1 MYYSGI
7 KTKDVANG
15 IGFGVSLFVSGC
27 HCHCKGCF
35 NSETWDFDSGKEF
48 TNETLD
54 EIFELLSR
62 PYVDF
67 FSILG
72 GDPFEPEN
80 RVEVLA
86 IVSQVR
92 AHFPNLKINIWSH
105 WHYEDVIQ
113 DNILKEIIDLC
124 DMFVD
129 GEFILEKKDLHLPL
143 RGSSNQRIIDLKS
156 SRETGEL
163 VLFED
168 LMKSI
173 Q

>member
-1 MYYSGI
+1 MHYSGI

-92 AHFPNLKINIWSH
+92 ANFPKLKINIWSH
-105 WHYEDVIQ
+105 WHYEDVIK
-113 DNILKEIIDLC
+113 DDILKEIIDLC

-143 RGSSNQRIIDLKS
+143 RGSSNQRIIDLNS
-156 SRETGEL
+156 TREAGEL
-163 VLFED
+163 VLFDD
-168 LMKSI
+168 LMKAI
-173 Q
+173 

>member
-1 MYYSGI
+1 MHYSGI

-86 IVSQVR
+86 IVSQIR
-92 AHFPNLKINIWSH
+92 ANFPKLKINIWSH
-105 WHYEDVIQ
+105 WHYEDVIK
-113 DNILKEIIDLC
+113 DDILKEIIDLC

-156 SRETGEL
+156 SREAGEL
-163 VLFED
+163 VLFND
-168 LMKSI
+168 LMKAI
-173 Q
+173 

>member
-1 MYYSGI
+1 MHYSGI

-92 AHFPNLKINIWSH
+92 ANFPKLKINIWSH
-105 WHYEDVIQ
+105 WHYEDVIK
-113 DNILKEIIDLC
+113 DDILKEIIDLC

-143 RGSSNQRIIDLKS
+143 RGSSNQRIIDLNS
-156 SRETGEL
+156 TREAGEL
-163 VLFED
+163 VLFND
-168 LMKSI
+168 LMKAI
-173 Q
+173 

>member
-1 MYYSGI
+1 MHYSGI

-92 AHFPNLKINIWSH
+92 ANFPKLKINIWSH
-105 WHYEDVIQ
+105 WHYEDVIK
-113 DNILKEIIDLC
+113 DDILKEIIDLC

-168 LMKSI
+168 LMKAI
-173 Q
+173 

>member
-1 MYYSGI
+1 MHYSGI

-92 AHFPNLKINIWSH
+92 ANFPKLKINIWSH
-105 WHYEDVIQ
+105 WHYEDVIK
-113 DNILKEIIDLC
+113 DDILKEIIDLC

-143 RGSSNQRIIDLKS
+143 RGSSNQRIIDLNS
-156 SRETGEL
+156 TRETGEL
-163 VLFED
+163 VLFDD
-168 LMKSI
+168 LMKAI
-173 Q
+173 

>member
-143 RGSSNQRIIDLKS
+143 RGSSNQRIIDLNS
-156 SRETGEL
+156 TRETGEL
-163 VLFED
+163 VLFDD
-168 LMKSI
+168 LMKAI
-173 Q
+173 

>member
-1 MYYSGI
+1 MNYSGI
-7 KTKDVANG
+7 KSKDVANG

-35 NSETWDFDSGKEF
+35 NHETWDFCAGEEF
-48 TNETLD
+48 TDKVLD
-54 EIFELLSR
+54 KIYKLLDR

-92 AHFPNLKINIWSH
+92 AHYPNLKINIWSH
-105 WHYEDVIQ
+105 WHYEESIKD
-113 DNILKEIIDLC
+113 DILLEILNLC

-143 RGSSNQRIIDLKS
+143 RGSSNQRIIDLNA
-156 SRETGEL
+156 SRDKGEL

-168 LMKSI
+168 LMQST

>member
-35 NSETWDFDSGKEF
+35 NEETWDFCAGKEF
-48 TNETLD
+48 TDETLN
-54 EIFELLSR
+54 EIYKLLDR

-80 RVEVLA
+80 RAEVLE
-86 IVSQVR
+86 IVSKIR
-92 AHFPNLKINIWSH
+92 ARYTKLKINIWSH
-105 WHYEDVIQ
+105 WHYEDAIK
-113 DNILKEIIDLC
+113 DDILSEILNLC

-129 GEFILEKKDLHLPL
+129 GEFKLKEKDLHLPL

-156 SRETGEL
+156 SRECGEMI
-163 VLFED
+163 LFED
-168 LMKSI
+168 LMQST

>member
-1 MYYSGI
+1 MNYSGI
-7 KTKDVANG
+7 KNKDVANG

-35 NSETWDFDSGKEF
+35 NPETWDFNGGSLF
-48 TNETLD
+48 TDETLND
-54 EIFELLSR
+54 LFQLLDR

-72 GDPFEPEN
+72 GDPLEPEN
-80 RVEVLA
+80 RDTVLY
-86 IVSQVR
+86 ILQRVKEK
-92 AHFPNLKINIWSH
+92 FPNIKLNIWSH
-105 WHYEDVIQ
+105 YRYEDAIKDEVLL
-113 DNILKEIIDLC
+113 NVLNLC

-143 RGSSNQRIIDLKS
+143 RGSSNQRIIDLNATRKN
-156 SRETGEL
+156 GEL
-163 VLFED
+163 TLFED
-168 LMKSI
+168 LMKST

>member
-1 MYYSGI
+1 MNYSGI
-7 KTKDVANG
+7 KNKDVANG

-35 NSETWDFDSGKEF
+35 NPETWDFNGGSPF
-48 TNETLD
+48 TDETLN
-54 EIFELLSR
+54 EIFQLLDR

-72 GDPFEPEN
+72 GDPLEPEN
-80 RVEVLA
+80 RDTVLY
-86 IVSQVR
+86 ILQRVKEK
-92 AHFPNLKINIWSH
+92 FPSIRLNIWSH
-105 WHYEDVIQ
+105 YHYED
-113 DNILKEIIDLC
+113 IIKDKVLLNVLNLC

-143 RGSSNQRIIDLKS
+143 RGSSNQRIIDLNATRKN
-156 SRETGEL
+156 GEL
-163 VLFED
+163 TLFED
-168 LMKSI
+168 LMKST

>member
-1 MYYSGI
+1 MHYSGI

-86 IVSQVR
+86 IISQVR
-92 AHFPNLKINIWSH
+92 ANFPKLKINIWSH
-105 WHYEDVIQ
+105 WHYEDVIK
-113 DNILKEIIDLC
+113 DDILKEIIDLC

-143 RGSSNQRIIDLKS
+143 RGSSNQRIIDLNS
-156 SRETGEL
+156 TRETGEL

-168 LMKSI
+168 LMKAI
-173 Q
+173 

>member
-1 MYYSGI
+1 MHYSGI

-86 IVSQVR
+86 IVSQIR
-92 AHFPNLKINIWSH
+92 ANFPKLKINIWSH
-105 WHYEDVIQ
+105 WHYEDVIK
-113 DNILKEIIDLC
+113 DDILKEIIDLC

-168 LMKSI
+168 LMKAI
-173 Q
+173 